1 MLKRVFVYRK
11 IFGRLYIL
19 FSALPDLKKKVSNL
33 FCFAFEIGSH
43 YIALEGLEFTTSVCP
58 GLKV

>member
-19 FSALPDLKKKVSNL
+19 CSVLPDLKKKVSNL
-33 FCFAFEIGSH
+33 FCFAFEIESH
-43 YIALEGLEFTTSVCP
+43 YMALEGLEFTTSACP
-58 GLKV
+58 GLKL